1 MSSPKLKGLGG
12 KQCLRF
18 YYFMPTYPSI
28 MGNDNH
34 TLEVSMLG
42 SYLYIST
49 YNSLKGAEA
58 QLLSDIVI
66 SDVKT
71 THCMSFWYIVAG
83 DKSGR
88 LRLDFNCSIDKG
100 LHPGFYCAVDAV
112 QLSDCTRPE
121 GQYRQECDFEQGLCS
136 WRNVR
141 DRFNKLLPWV
151 VHGGSIKSTLRH
163 PSVDHTH
170 GNRTGSYL
178 YISTYNSLKGA
189 EAQLLSDIVISDVK
203 TTHCMS
209 FWYIVAGDK
218 SGSTQRR
225 HWLTID

>member
-1 MSSPKLKGLGG
+1 MSSPKLKGLDS

-18 YYFMPTYPSI
+18 YYFMPSYSSI
-28 MGNDNH
+28 FRDDNH

-42 SYLYIST
+42 EILYWKTKKLVSSAPVDSPRSIKLKSKKHLT
-49 YNSLKGAEA
+49 SSLS
-58 QLLSDIVI
+58 LYDLSG
-66 SDVKT
+66 
-71 THCMSFWYIVAG
+71 G
-83 DKSGR
+83 DKKMPFCVVSQ
-88 LRLDFNCSIDKG
+88 LDFKCSIDFG
-100 LHPGFYCAVDAV
+100 FHLGFYCAVDAV
-112 QLSDCTRPE
+112 QLYACTRPE
-121 GQYRQECDFEQGLCS
+121 GQYRQECNFEQGLCS

-178 YISTYNSLKGA
+178 YISTYNSLKGT

-218 SGSTQRR
+218 SG
-225 HWLTID
+225 